1 MSDLKTD
8 ICVIGA
14 GAAGLSVAAGA
25 VQMGARVVLIEAGE
39 MGGDCLNTG
48 CVPSKALLAA
58 GHKAHHTAQAA
69 FGVAGHDPAPDFA
82 AAKDHL
88 RAVIDRIAPI
98 DSQERFEGLGVTV
111 IRARARFVAPDML
124 EAGGQRITARRFVIA
139 TGSQPFVPDIPGLGS
154 VAYHTNE
161 TIFDLRVRPEHL
173 IIIGGGPIGLEMAQ
187 AHRRLGSAVTVLEG
201 ARALGRDDP
210 EAVAL
215 VLAQL
220 RAEGIAINE
229 DAAVTSVAGKDGA
242 ITVQTA
248 AGASITG
255 THLLVAVGRR
265 PVFDNLGLDQAA
277 VAHSPKGIS
286 VDAGLRTS
294 NPRIYAIGDVTG
306 GAQFTHVA
314 GYQAGLILRPMLF
327 GLRVRTRT
335 DHIPRATYTDPEL
348 AQVGLTEAEA
358 RKAHGA
364 RLSVVRADFAHNDRA
379 IATGQA
385 HGFAKVMVVR
395 GRPVGATIIGPQA
408 GELIQLWALAIAARL
423 KISAIAGMISP
434 YPTLGEINK
443 RVAGA
448 YFAPRLFESRWV
460 KRVVR
465 IVQRLR

>member
-1 MSDLKTD
+1 
-8 ICVIGA
+8 
-14 GAAGLSVAAGA
+14 
-25 VQMGARVVLIEAGE
+25 
-39 MGGDCLNTG
+39 
-48 CVPSKALLAA
+48 
-58 GHKAHHTAQAA
+58 
-69 FGVAGHDPAPDFA
+69 
-82 AAKDHL
+82 
-88 RAVIDRIAPI
+88 
-98 DSQERFEGLGVTV
+98 
-111 IRARARFVAPDML
+111 
-124 EAGGQRITARRFVIA
+124 
-139 TGSQPFVPDIPGLGS
+139 
-154 VAYHTNE
+154 
-161 TIFDLRVRPEHL
+161 
-173 IIIGGGPIGLEMAQ
+173 MAQ
-187 AHRRLGSAVTVLEG
+187 AHRRLGSEVTVLEG

-220 RAEGIAINE
+220 RAEGITIIE
-229 DAAVTSVAGKDGA
+229 DAAVASVAGKDGA
-242 ITVQTA
+242 ITVQTGD
-248 AGASITG
+248 GASVTG

-265 PVFDNLGLDQAA
+265 SVLDDLGLGQAA
-277 VAHSPKGIS
+277 VANSPKGID

-314 GYQAGLILRPMLF
+314 GYHAGLILRPMLF
-327 GLRVRTRT
+327 GLRARART
-335 DHIPRATYTDPEL
+335 DHIPRVTYTDPEL

-364 RLSVVRADFAHNDRA
+364 RLNVVRADFAHNDRA

-395 GRPVGATIIGPQA
+395 GRPVGATIVGPQA
-408 GELIQLWALAIAARL
+408 GELIQIWALAIAARL
-423 KISAIAGMISP
+423 KMSAIAGMISP

>member
-1 MSDLKTD
+1 M
-8 ICVIGA
+8 ICATVP
-14 GAAGLSVAAGA
+14 
-25 VQMGARVVLIEAGE
+25 
-39 MGGDCLNTG
+39 NT
-48 CVPSKALLAA
+48 
-58 GHKAHHTAQAA
+58 
-69 FGVAGHDPAPDFA
+69 F
-82 AAKDHL
+82 
-88 RAVIDRIAPI
+88 
-98 DSQERFEGLGVTV
+98 
-111 IRARARFVAPDML
+111 
-124 EAGGQRITARRFVIA
+124 
-139 TGSQPFVPDIPGLGS
+139 
-154 VAYHTNE
+154 
-161 TIFDLRVRPEHL
+161 
-173 IIIGGGPIGLEMAQ
+173 IIGGGPIGLEMAQ
-187 AHRRLGSAVTVLEG
+187 AHRRLGSAVTVIEG

-220 RAEGIAINE
+220 RAEGITIIE
-229 DAAVTSVAGKDGA
+229 DAVVTSVAGKDGA
-242 ITVQTA
+242 MTVQTA

-265 PVFDNLGLDQAA
+265 PVFDDLGLDHAA

-286 VDAGLRTS
+286 VDARLRTS

-314 GYQAGLILRPMLF
+314 GYHAGLILRPMLF
-327 GLRVRTRT
+327 GLRARART
-335 DHIPRATYTDPEL
+335 DHIPRVTYTDPEL

-408 GELIQLWALAIAARL
+408 GELIQIWALALAARL
-423 KISAIAGMISP
+423 KMSAIAGMIAP

-448 YFAPRLFESRWV
+448 YFTPRLFESRWV

>member
-1 MSDLKTD
+1 
-8 ICVIGA
+8 
-14 GAAGLSVAAGA
+14 
-25 VQMGARVVLIEAGE
+25 
-39 MGGDCLNTG
+39 
-48 CVPSKALLAA
+48 
-58 GHKAHHTAQAA
+58 
-69 FGVAGHDPAPDFA
+69 
-82 AAKDHL
+82 
-88 RAVIDRIAPI
+88 
-98 DSQERFEGLGVTV
+98 
-111 IRARARFVAPDML
+111 
-124 EAGGQRITARRFVIA
+124 
-139 TGSQPFVPDIPGLGS
+139 
-154 VAYHTNE
+154 
-161 TIFDLRVRPEHL
+161 
-173 IIIGGGPIGLEMAQ
+173 MAQ

-327 GLRVRTRT
+327 GLRARTRT